1 MLQLLRNLQNLLVKF
16 QSGNTEI
23 WIEAAEQVRSWLND
37 DSGIDFLEEP
47 ETESGSLQGHAE
59 EGEEEKRTDDSDH
72 SQPGD
77 GDDPEG
83 PEQDMDATTTTMMMN
98 IVVVATAALV
108 EVELTVHE
116 SGGGLHQAL

>member
-59 EGEEEKRTDDSDH
+59 EGEEEKTD
-72 SQPGD
+72 
-77 GDDPEG
+77 
-83 PEQDMDATTTTMMMN
+83 
-98 IVVVATAALV
+98 
-108 EVELTVHE
+108 
-116 SGGGLHQAL
+116 